1 LCNTNG
7 LMPPPRFP
15 GGAALLEGP
24 IVPSLLKLA
33 VPIVLANVLQSAY
46 QLTDAFWVGRLGG
59 AAVAAVSVSFPIIF
73 LLIALGMGF
82 GIAGSTLVAQYQ
94 GAGDSRMVNHVAAQT
109 LLMVA
114 LTSAV
119 LGGLGVAIAPGLL
132 GLMGVAD
139 NVYPDAVT
147 FMRISCFGL
156 VVVFGFAMF
165 QAVMR
170 GIGQVTMPLYIVL
183 GTVLLNVVL
192 DPLFIFGWGP
202 IPGQGVA
209 GAAWAT
215 IGTQSVAAAIG
226 LSTLLGGR
234 YGIHVHWADFR
245 PDWAFV
251 RRAFNLGFPASIE
264 SSARGLG
271 MTAMTFLIA
280 TFGTVAIAAYGVGS
294 NIFMF
299 VLIPALGLSM
309 ATAALVGQHIGANKI
324 ERATHIA
331 HLSCGIAFVTLSLVG
346 AVVWAAADRIVAFFV
361 PGDAA
366 VIAEG
371 ARFLR
376 LFAPT
381 FGFLGLQLAFIGV
394 FRAAGQ
400 MLVAMTLALVSQWVL
415 QFPLAFILGQYTSW
429 GLEGV
434 WWAFPI
440 STVVTTLGAA
450 VWFLRGDWKQG
461 RLTQHEKAVEQASEE
476 ILVEEGVR

>member
-1 LCNTNG
+1 
-7 LMPPPRFP
+7 MPAPRTAF
-15 GGAALLEGP
+15 GASLLEGP

-73 LLIALGMGF
+73 LMIALGMGF
-82 GIAGSTLVAQYQ
+82 GIAGSTLVAQYE
-94 GAGDSRMVNHVAAQT
+94 GAGNKRMVNHVAAQT
-109 LLMVA
+109 LVMVA

-119 LGGLGVAIAPGLL
+119 LGAIGYGIAPGLMRM
-132 GLMGVAD
+132 MGVAAD
-139 NVYPDAVT
+139 VYPGAVQ
-147 FMRISCFGL
+147 FMRISCLGL

-170 GIGQVTMPLYIVL
+170 GIGEVTLPLYIVL
-183 GTVLLNVVL
+183 STVLLNFIL

-202 IPGQGVA
+202 VPASGVA

-215 IGTQSVAAAIG
+215 IGTQTVAAVIG
-226 LSTLLGGR
+226 LGALLGGR
-234 YGIHVHWADFR
+234 YGIHLAWSDFI
-245 PDWAFV
+245 PDWTFV

-264 SSARGLG
+264 QSARALG

-324 ERATHIA
+324 QRATHIA
-331 HLSCGIAFVTLSLVG
+331 HLSAGIAFVTLSAVGLLVFEF
-346 AVVWAAADRIVAFFV
+346 ADGIVAFFV
-361 PGDAA
+361 PGDAE
-366 VIAEG
+366 VITEG
-371 ARFLR
+371 AQFLR
-376 LFAPT
+376 IFGPS
-381 FGFLGLQLAFIGV
+381 FGFIGLQLALIGV

-400 MLVAMTLALVSQWVL
+400 MLVAMMLALVSQWAL
-415 QFPLAFILGQYTSW
+415 QFPLAYVLGAHTSY
-429 GLEGV
+429 GLAGL
-434 WWAFPI
+434 WWAFPV
-440 STVVTTLGAA
+440 SSVVTTLGAV
-450 VWFLRGDWKQG
+450 VWFLRGDWKKG
-461 RLTQHEKAVEQASEE
+461 RLTQEEKAVEQASEE

>member
-1 LCNTNG
+1 
-7 LMPPPRFP
+7 MSKPRFP

-73 LLIALGMGF
+73 LMIALGMGF

-94 GAGDSRMVNHVAAQT
+94 GAGNTRMVNHVAAQT
-109 LLMVA
+109 LLMVV
-114 LTSAV
+114 LTSVV
-119 LGGLGVAIAPGLL
+119 LGALGYAIAPGLL
-132 GLMGVAD
+132 GLMGVAAD
-139 NVYPDAVT
+139 VYPNAVQ
-147 FMRISCFGL
+147 FMRISCAGL

-183 GTVLLNVVL
+183 GTVLLNFIL

-202 IPGQGVA
+202 VPAAGVA

-215 IGTQSVAAAIG
+215 IGTQTVAAIIG
-226 LSTLLGGR
+226 LGALLGGR
-234 YGIHVHWADFR
+234 FGIHLRWSDFR

-251 RRAFNLGFPASIE
+251 KRAFNLGFPASIE
-264 SSARGLG
+264 QSARALG

-299 VLIPALGLSM
+299 VLIPAMGLSM
-309 ATAALVGQHIGANKI
+309 ATAALVGQHIGAGKVQ
-324 ERATHIA
+324 RAAHIA
-331 HLSCGIAFVTLSLVG
+331 HLSAGIAFVSLTTVG
-346 AVVWAAADRIVAFFV
+346 LVVYAFADAIVAFFV
-361 PGDAA
+361 PGDIP
-366 VIAEG
+366 VITEG
-371 ARFLR
+371 GRFLR
-376 LFAPT
+376 IFGPS
-381 FGFLGLQLAFIGV
+381 FGFIGVQLALVGV

-400 MLVAMTLALVSQWVL
+400 MVAAMTLALVSQWVL
-415 QFPLAFILGQYTSW
+415 QFPLAYWLGTHTAY
-429 GLEGV
+429 GLDGL
-434 WWAFPI
+434 WWAFPV
-440 STVVTTLGAA
+440 SSVLTTIGAVA
-450 VWFLRGDWKQG
+450 VFLRGDWKHG
-461 RLTQHEKAVEQASEE
+461 RLTQEEKVVERASEE

>member
-1 LCNTNG
+1 
-7 LMPPPRFP
+7 MPPPRFP

-33 VPIVLANVLQSAY
+33 VPIVLANVLQSTY

-73 LLIALGMGF
+73 LLISLGMGF

-94 GAGDSRMVNHVAAQT
+94 GAGNGRMVNHVAAQT
-109 LLMVA
+109 LVMVV

-119 LGGLGVAIAPGLL
+119 LGGLGIAIAPGLL
-132 GLMGVAD
+132 GLMGVEA
-139 NVYPDAVT
+139 NVYPDAVE
-147 FMRISCFGL
+147 FMRISCLGL

-215 IGTQSVAAAIG
+215 IGTQSLAAVIG
-226 LSTLLGGR
+226 LGTLLGGR
-234 YGIHVHWADFR
+234 YGIHLHWADFR

-251 RRAFNLGFPASIE
+251 QRAFRLGFPASIE

-280 TFGTVAIAAYGVGS
+280 SFGTVAIAAYGVGS

-299 VLIPALGLSM
+299 VLIPAMGLSM

-331 HLSCGIAFVTLSLVG
+331 HLSAGIAFVSLSAVG
-346 AVVWAAADRIVAFFV
+346 LGVYLAADGIVAFFV
-361 PGDAA
+361 PGDAG

-381 FGFLGLQLAFIGV
+381 FGFIGLQLALIGV

-415 QFPLAFILGQYTSW
+415 QFPLALVLGNYTSW
-429 GLEGV
+429 GLQGV

-440 STVVTTLGAA
+440 SSVLTTLGATA
-450 VWFLRGDWKQG
+450 WFLRGDWKRG
-461 RLTQHEKAVEQASEE
+461 RLTENEKAVAQASEE